1 MLDKNPDQSSSD
13 GITQARKYLNE
24 NTLSVVLCKE
34 PFAKAAFLTK
44 LTEAS
49 DIPVIYLDF
58 DLLYSGYVKSEMIQ
72 QSPNVS
78 LYAPS
83 KEDWNEI
90 LKKILLVVLNQ
101 KSIVIIDSLNG
112 LYNILDGKDIG
123 RLVNAYIMLISFVA
137 KESGSSVLFSSM
149 GRRKDKEGWVL
160 SPTGRRVIDTQM
172 TKLYLE
178 KIDSEITMQVIG
190 KDEAVLESI
199 KII

>member
-1 MLDKNPDQSSSD
+1 MLDKNPDQSSSN

>member
-1 MLDKNPDQSSSD
+1 MLDKNPDQSPSD